1 MNIYFKSIQ
10 IQNFRSLQNVSINLE
25 NQGIVIV
32 RGINEYEDK
41 ATSNGS
47 GKSSLFEAIIYAI
60 FEETSTGEKDVS
72 NRIINNGYKIIL
84 NFNIDGI
91 NYSIIRK
98 NEGKKSEVVLLK
110 DNIDISARNKSDT
123 NKLILQLFR
132 YI

>member
-60 FEETSTGEKDVS
+60 FEETSIGEKDVS